1 MKKPMQK
8 RTLETRAR
16 LVNAARLLVDEN
28 GYEALRVEEVVL
40 KAGVAKGTFF
50 AHFRDKE
57 ALMDLLIGAQIDA
70 RLDQIETLPAPET
83 VASMVAALVPLM
95 TFMTCERYVFDVILR
110 HSGAAMRTEVGPIAM
125 SFGRHAEVVARWLKG
140 SPFRQDVSVELLA
153 EGVQAF
159 FLQVMAL
166 RFCALHQDVTLE
178 DRLAGYLEAWLL
190 PRATS

>member
-16 LVNAARLLVDEN
+16 LTEAARGLISDN

-57 ALMDLLIGAQIDA
+57 ALMDLLIGERIDA
-70 RLDQIETLPAPET
+70 CLDEIEELPAPQSVT
-83 VASMVAALVPLM
+83 SMVAALSPLM
-95 TFMTCERYVFDVILR
+95 GFMTCERYVFDVVLR
-110 HSGAAMRTEVGPIAM
+110 HSGAALRTEIGPIAM
-125 SFGRHAEVVARWLKG
+125 TFGRHEQVVARWLEG
-140 SPFRQDVSVELLA
+140 APFRKDVSVQLLA

-166 RFCALHQDVTLE
+166 KFCALHQDVTLE

-190 PRATS
+190 PKG

>member
-16 LVNAARLLVDEN
+16 LTEAARGRISDN

-57 ALMDLLIGAQIDA
+57 ALMDLLIGERIDA
-70 RLDQIETLPAPET
+70 CLDEIEGLPAPQSVT
-83 VASMVAALVPLM
+83 SMVAALSPLM
-95 TFMTCERYVFDVILR
+95 DFMTCERYVFDVILR
-110 HSGAAMRTEVGPIAM
+110 HSGAALRTEIGPIAM
-125 SFGRHAEVVARWLKG
+125 TFDRHEKVVAQWLEG
-140 SPFRQDVSVELLA
+140 APFRNDVSVQLLA

-166 RFCALHQDVTLE
+166 KFCALHQDTTLE

-190 PRATS
+190 PKG